1 MPQRAGDDIG
11 VDALMLMLDAAACA
25 AEGCVACNGVGEWPS
40 LLVSIHFQV
49 WSTQAQQRLLP
60 ASPALLPLLGVP
72 ARRPHGG
79 GGAGDGSSLRGE
91 CGRPF
96 PSKLSSKT
104 RHRFLCPDGWSC

>member
-11 VDALMLMLDAAACA
+11 VDALMLMLDAARLC
-25 AEGCVACNGVGEWPS
+25 GCVACNGVGEWPS

-72 ARRPHGG
+72 ARRPHGTG
-79 GGAGDGSSLRGE
+79 TRCTSTSY
-91 CGRPF
+91 RPEESYDF
-96 PSKLSSKT
+96 
-104 RHRFLCPDGWSC
+104 HE